1 MTRSKNH
8 RPMWEHVG
16 AFDYGIMALVCVFA
30 VDVEYRHPKVHKR
43 SSACCFICVL
53 PRNLVPPSS
62 FRLTGTHSGPHPV
75 CWLDYTG
82 GVKIQREG
90 GADSL
95 ADVYQPVTG
104 RPPTP
109 PVPHHRF
116 MYTDHMAEVDNEVTV
131 QILSHFYARTFNP
144 LWHLRDWAFSWCIS
158 FQPTFLTQV

>member
-1 MTRSKNH
+1 MLVLLITESWLLSVYLLLMSNTDIRKCINAAA
-8 RPMWEHVG
+8 HV
-16 AFDYGIMALVCVFA
+16 VSFA
-30 VDVEYRHPKVHKR
+30 YYPET
-43 SSACCFICVL
+43 SSL
-53 PRNLVPPSS
+53 PPLSVWLAHIRDRILFAAWIILEVWIYSEEGEQ
-62 FRLTGTHSGPHPV
+62 GTH
-75 CWLDYTG
+75 
-82 GVKIQREG
+82 
-90 GADSL
+90 DSL